1 MLYICLT
8 FGKVRKK
15 EYYQTRTEDGGQV
28 LHSHLVVG
36 VVRHLAQVDQQ
47 KVERVESDNR
57 QIVQRFPFD
66 HRQE

>member
-57 QIVQRFPFD
+57 
-66 HRQE
+66 